1 MFLYLTSSVSLN
13 PECSKDKNSA
23 KCGVSPV
30 SFLSQNR
37 AKHKKSTKVYAA
49 ANKDDTRKRSS
60 YVSLLQ
66 VAGEKQTGGGQVC
79 CSHQVR
85 YAYLLTRERRRPPTK
100 QETDKVN

>member
-13 PECSKDKNSA
+13 PECLKDKNSA

-37 AKHKKSTKVYAA
+37 AKHKNSTKVYVA
-49 ANKDDTRKRSS
+49 ANEDDTRKRSS

-66 VAGEKQTGGGQVC
+66 VAGEKKNGWWAG
-79 CSHQVR
+79 
-85 YAYLLTRERRRPPTK
+85 LLQSSGKICLLINLGAQASPDKTRDRHG
-100 QETDKVN
+100 